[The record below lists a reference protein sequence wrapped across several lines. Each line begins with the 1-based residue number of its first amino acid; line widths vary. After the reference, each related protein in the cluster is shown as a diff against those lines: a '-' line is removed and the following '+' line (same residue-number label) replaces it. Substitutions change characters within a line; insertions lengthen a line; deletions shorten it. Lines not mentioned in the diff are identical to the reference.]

1 MTKART
7 LADFVPF
14 DSTGVL
20 TSTSSLDAA
29 QLTGNLPAL
38 DGSALTNLPASST
51 TSFRVERSND
61 QNITSGSETIV
72 QFNATDFDTASG
84 WNNTTYKYIIP
95 ETGKWLIAAS
105 VFMTGGGNNTMPAG
119 FLHIYNGND
128 SIQTTGL
135 TANTGSLVG
144 TIAAASSGV
153 FQFTQGDEVCVKAYV
168 TAGAARVDGLG
179 TGSQT
184 NLSGFKID

>member
-7 LADFVPF
+7 LADFNTTSIPA
-14 DSTGVL
+14 SVL
-20 TSTSSLDAA
+20 TGT
-29 QLTGNLPAL
+29 LPAL
-38 DGSALTNLPASST
+38 NGSALTNLPVSSK

-61 QNITSGSETIV
+61 QTITSGSETIV

-84 WNNTTYKYIIP
+84 WNTTTYKYTIP

-105 VFMTGGGNNTMPAG
+105 VFMTGGGNNTIPAG
-119 FLHIYNGND
+119 YLHIYNGND

-135 TANTGSLVG
+135 TSNTGSLVG
-144 TIAAASSGV
+144 TIAAAASGV
-153 FQFTQGDEVCVKAYV
+153 FDFTQGDEICVKAYV
-168 TAGAARVDGLG
+168 TAGAARVDGIG

-184 NLSGFKID
+184 SLSGFKID